1 MQIQF
6 STTEN
11 CTSPLLVN
19 GFSLEGVPNPNP
31 NPIPTDPPDNTG
43 GGGGNTG
50 SLEPSDEQDEPTT
63 ES

>member
-19 GFSLEGVPNPNP
+19 GFSFEGVPPT
-31 NPIPTDPPDNTG
+31 PTDPPDNTG

-50 SLEPSDEQDEPTT
+50 SLEPSDEEDEPAPA
-63 ES
+63 SS

>member
-11 CTSPLLVN
+11 CTSPLLEN
-19 GFSLEGVPNPNP
+19 GFSFEGVPNPRQP
-31 NPIPTDPPDNTG
+31 TTDPPDNTG

-50 SLEPSDEQDEPTT
+50 SLEPSEEEDEPAPA
-63 ES
+63 SQ

>member
-6 STTEN
+6 SATEN

-19 GFSLEGVPNPNP
+19 CFSLEGVPDPN
-31 NPIPTDPPDNTG
+31 PTDPPDNTG

-50 SLEPSDEQDEPTT
+50 SLEPSDEEDEPTA
-63 ES
+63 ESQ